1 LVGLRIA
8 SVYSAIVSGTP
19 IPPAFF
25 GSLQELVDS
34 ELEYEASNDYLE
46 DQACWTTNLPP
57 ESGPNYRLPQA
68 AGERDP
74 YRTSEPVR
82 LDPALLGQVEGLSN
96 AWNVPRSSV
105 LTAACALLVRGCCT
119 EGSEVVLDFPVG
131 RRVRPES
138 KTLPGMVAGVV
149 PLVLRVPPGSTV
161 TDFCE
166 HVDTRIRE
174 ALQHQRFPVQAL
186 ERKIHPRGPGQ
197 SVDRVSVNF
206 LPSSF
211 TVSFGGVP
219 ASASYTDTGHWGG
232 FGLIFSG
239 DGDQLFLDTAGAEQL
254 FSNFDVSDLA
264 GQLQR
269 VLVAMTADPGRRLS
283 SMGLLD
289 KGEHTRLDQIGNRAV
304 LTQPAPTPVSI
315 PVLWAAQVARAPET
329 VAISCGA
336 RSWTYREVEEAA
348 NRLAH
353 RLAGQGVGPGQCVAL
368 LLERSA
374 EAIVAILA
382 VLKTGAAYLPIDPA
396 HPRARIGFMLADA
409 APITAITTAD
419 LADRLDW
426 HDVVVIDVEDPRI
439 DTQPSTALPAPG
451 PDDLAYLIYT
461 SGTTGV
467 PKGVAITHHNLTQ
480 LLESVNGGMPA
491 GPGRVWS
498 QWHSLAFDVSAWEM
512 WGALLRGGRLVVV
525 PDSVVGSPEDFHA
538 LLVSEHVS
546 MLIQTPS
553 ALAVLSRQGL
563 ESVTLVAAS
572 ETCPAELVDH
582 WAPGRVM
589 VHSYGPTETTVYTSV
604 SAQLAAESG
613 VPPIGA
619 PVAGAAF
626 FVLDGWLRA
635 VPAGVVGELYVA
647 GAGVG
652 CGYWR
657 RAGVTGSRFVACPF
671 GGAGAPGQRM
681 YRTGDLV

>member
-1 LVGLRIA
+1 HHIVLDGAGIALVGYRIA

-25 GSLQELVDS
+25 GSLQELVEY
-34 ELEYEASNDYLE
+34 ELEYEASNDYPE
-46 DQACWTTNLPP
+46 DQAYWIRNLPP

-138 KTLPGMVAGVV
+138 KTLPGMLAGVV

-166 HVDTRIRE
+166 HVDTRIQE
-174 ALQHQRFPVQAL
+174 SLQHQRFPVQAL

-197 SVDRVSVNF
+197 SADRVSVNF

-239 DGDQLFLDTAGAEQL
+239 DGDQLFLDTADAGQL

-264 GQLQR
+264 ARLQR
-269 VLVAMTADPGRRLS
+269 VLMAMTADPGRRLS
-283 SMGLLD
+283 SMDLLD

-304 LTQPAPTPVSI
+304 LTQPATTPVSI

-353 RLAGQGVGPGQCVAL
+353 RLAGQGVGPGERVAL

-382 VLKTGAAYLPIDPA
+382 VLKAGAAYLPIDPA
-396 HPRARIGFMLADA
+396 HPWERIGFMVADA
-409 APITAITTAD
+409 VPIAAVTTTEFRP
-419 LADRLDW
+419 RLDGF
-426 HDVVVIDVEDPRI
+426 DVVVIDVNDPAV
-439 DTQPSTALPAPG
+439 DSQPGTALPPPG
-451 PDDLAYLIYT
+451 PDDIAHLIYT

-467 PKGVAITHHNLTQ
+467 PKGVAVTHRNVTQ
-480 LLESVNGGMPA
+480 LLGSLDAGLPA
-491 GPGRVWS
+491 AGVWS
-498 QWHSLAFDVSAWEM
+498 QCHSHAFDVSVWEIF
-512 WGALLRGGRLVVV
+512 GALLRGGR
-525 PDSVVGSPEDFHA
+525 
-538 LLVSEHVS
+538 
-546 MLIQTPS
+546 
-553 ALAVLSRQGL
+553 
-563 ESVTLVAAS
+563 
-572 ETCPAELVDH
+572 
-582 WAPGRVM
+582 
-589 VHSYGPTETTVYTSV
+589 
-604 SAQLAAESG
+604 
-613 VPPIGA
+613 
-619 PVAGAAF
+619 
-626 FVLDGWLRA
+626 
-635 VPAGVVGELYVA
+635 
-647 GAGVG
+647 
-652 CGYWR
+652 
-657 RAGVTGSRFVACPF
+657 
-671 GGAGAPGQRM
+671 
-681 YRTGDLV
+681 